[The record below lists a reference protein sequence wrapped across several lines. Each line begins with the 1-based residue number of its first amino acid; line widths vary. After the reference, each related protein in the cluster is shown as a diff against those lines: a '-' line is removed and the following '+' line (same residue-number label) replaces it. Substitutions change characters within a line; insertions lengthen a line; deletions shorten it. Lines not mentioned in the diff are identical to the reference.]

1 MYSRDGE
8 MGGILS
14 ATRPI
19 IFWIAVIAAFAAVVV
34 LLRQILLPFVAGM
47 VLAYLLDPLANSLE
61 RLGVNRL
68 IATLAIIATFIAS
81 AIILIALL
89 GPLILGQLSSFFDN
103 FPHYLERMRTLA
115 NDPNRPWVH
124 RVIGEGLGHAKQ
136 SIGELTSLGAN
147 WLDAL
152 LREIWSGGRAL
163 VAVFSLGII
172 TPIVACYLIY
182 DWSKMIAVID
192 NWVPPADRD
201 AVRKLA
207 RQIDDAI
214 GGFVR
219 GQSAI
224 CLILALFYAAA
235 LKLIDLHHGLLIGLA
250 VGLLSF
256 VPYVGTL
263 AGLTVSICIAI
274 AQFWPN
280 WLLIGSVP
288 AIFFVGQSLAD
299 YVLAPF
305 FVGRRINLSPVW
317 ILFALFAC
325 GNLFG
330 FVGLLIAVPLA
341 AAIGVLVRFAFAQY
355 FASPIY
361 NAKLAATARLDGAAT
376 DGIVATDTTATMATD
391 PNLSV
396 VVDRKVT

>member
-1 MYSRDGE
+1 VST
-8 MGGILS
+8 
-14 ATRPI
+14 TRPI
-19 IFWIAVIAAFAAVVV
+19 IFWIAVIATFAAVVV
-34 LLRQILLPFVAGM
+34 LLRQIMLPFVAGM

-68 IATLAIIATFIAS
+68 LATLAIMAAFIAS

-89 GPLILGQLSSFFDN
+89 GPLVLGQLSSFFDN

-115 NDPNRPWVH
+115 NDPSRPWVH

-147 WLDAL
+147 WLDTL

-163 VAVFSLGII
+163 VAVLSLGII
-172 TPIVACYLIY
+172 APIVACYLIY
-182 DWSKMIAVID
+182 DWSKMVAVID

-201 AVRKLA
+201 TVRKLA

-235 LKLIDLHHGLLIGLA
+235 LKLFGLHHGLLIGLA
-250 VGLLSF
+250 VGVLSF

-263 AGLTVSICIAI
+263 AGLAVSMCIAI

-288 AIFFVGQSLAD
+288 AVFFVGQSLAD

-317 ILFALFAC
+317 ILFALFAF

-330 FVGLLIAVPLA
+330 FVGLLMAVPLA

-361 NAKLAATARLDGAAT
+361 NAKPAATARLDRAT
-376 DGIVATDTTATMATD
+376 IGGIVATDTTATMTTD
-391 PNLSV
+391 LNPSV
-396 VVDRKVT
+396 VVDQKIT

>member
-1 MYSRDGE
+1 M
-8 MGGILS
+8 
-14 ATRPI
+14 RPI
-19 IFWIAVIAAFAAVVV
+19 IFWIAVIATFAAVVA
-34 LLRQILLPFVAGM
+34 LLRQIMLPFVAGM

-68 IATLAIIATFIAS
+68 LATLVIMAVFIAS
-81 AIILIALL
+81 AVILIALL
-89 GPLILGQLSSFFDN
+89 GPLVLGQLSSFFDN
-103 FPHYLERMRTLA
+103 FPHYLERVRTLA
-115 NDPNRPWVH
+115 NDPSRPWVH
-124 RVIGEGLGHAKQ
+124 KVIGEGLGHAKQ

-147 WLDAL
+147 WLDSL

-163 VAVFSLGII
+163 IAVLSLGII

-192 NWVPPADRD
+192 NWVPLADRD
-201 AVRKLA
+201 TVRKLA

-224 CLILALFYAAA
+224 CLILALFYAAS
-235 LKLIDLHHGLLIGLA
+235 LRLIGLHHGLLIGLA

-263 AGLTVSICIAI
+263 AGLTVSMCIAI
-274 AQFWPN
+274 AQFWPDR
-280 WLLIGSVP
+280 LLIGSVP
-288 AIFFVGQSLAD
+288 VVFFVGQSLAD
-299 YVLAPF
+299 YLLAPF
-305 FVGRRINLSPVW
+305 LVGRRINLSPVW
-317 ILFALFAC
+317 ILFALYAF

-361 NAKLAATARLDGAAT
+361 NAKPAVPGRLDASTIG
-376 DGIVATDTTATMATD
+376 GIVATDTTETMATD
-391 PNLSV
+391 LNPSAAVNP
-396 VVDRKVT
+396 KVT